1 MNENPERFSYSI
13 NVVSTITKGSKVHL
27 MMLCHVHVRQIALL
41 VLLILRKQEA
51 EHGLRVVGRDDH
63 RKLALVDV
71 ENVRPLEVK
80 TLKRGVVVV
89 RLQELLI
96 IGRALALR
104 ICIIEVYNIEEEL
117 SVPH

>member
-41 VLLILRKQEA
+41 VLLIFGKQEA
-51 EHGLRVVGRDDH
+51 EHGLRVISRDDH
-63 RKLALVDV
+63 REFALVDV

-80 TLKRGVVVV
+80 ALERGVIVV

-104 ICIIEVYNIEEEL
+104 VCIIEVYDI
-117 SVPH
+117 